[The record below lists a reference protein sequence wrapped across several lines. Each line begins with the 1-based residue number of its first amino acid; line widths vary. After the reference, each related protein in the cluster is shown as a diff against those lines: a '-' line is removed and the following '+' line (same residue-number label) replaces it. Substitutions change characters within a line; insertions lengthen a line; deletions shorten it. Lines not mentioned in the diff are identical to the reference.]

1 MSKWAQ
7 AKQVIDLDWRTAWR
21 EIAHGT
27 HGYLDPETLSEALGY
42 LDELDSAYRKNDK
55 RGFLAVRSRLEK
67 HRLWTGLRTSSAVP
81 RSPISGT
88 STAAP
93 INQDSPTLWDATGGG
108 SLP

>member
-21 EIAHGT
+21 EIAQGT
-27 HGYLDPETLSEALGY
+27 HGYLDPETLQEALVFM
-42 LDELDSAYRKNDK
+42 DELDCAYRKNDK
-55 RGFLAVRSRLEK
+55 KAFLETRIRLEK
-67 HRLWTGLRTSSAVP
+67 HRLWSGSRLSSAVP
-81 RSPISGT
+81 HSPISGT

-93 INQDSPTLWDATGGG
+93 ISQDSLTLWDATEGG